1 MSDSEIKPELTEEER
16 EQLRIYEDIMLGLAD
31 VEAGR
36 TIPGEQVIEWL
47 RRKYGGKCEN

>member
-1 MSDSEIKPELTEEER
+1 MSDSEIKPELTEEE
-16 EQLRIYEDIMLGLAD
+16 QFRIYEDIMLGLAD

-36 TIPGEQVIEWL
+36 TIPGEQVIERL